1 MYSTHDL
8 FLEISYCN
16 CNCNCWTCLIFNDHV
31 LNISL
36 GFQNPNTVAERPSE
50 LKPQSLSEDFSYCQ
64 FPPCHQQRRNFY
76 CKSIKV
82 TMVRQ
87 FHKIPKLFRYT
98 LQIFPLLKIQLLSC
112 DPISSVLLLPQ
123 DIWFQAIVTSPN

>member
-1 MYSTHDL
+1 MRYHV
-8 FLEISYCN
+8 
-16 CNCNCWTCLIFNDHV
+16 FNDQA
-31 LNISL
+31 LSSPLQLFSITL

-87 FHKIPKLFRYT
+87 FQKYPNYLDIHT

-112 DPISSVLLLPQ
+112 DQISTVLLLPQ
-123 DIWFQAIVTSPN
+123 EIWFQPGNSYLNSFAL